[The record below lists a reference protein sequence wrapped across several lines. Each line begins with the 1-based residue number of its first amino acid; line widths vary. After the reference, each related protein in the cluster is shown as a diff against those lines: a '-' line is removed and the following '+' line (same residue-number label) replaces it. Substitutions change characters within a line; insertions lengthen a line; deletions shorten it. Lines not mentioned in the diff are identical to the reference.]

1 VIRSVLVACLLA
13 SAVYADDAKSHFKQ
27 GKAYEEA
34 GAFARAAEEFEAA
47 YALDPRAE
55 ILFDIAQ
62 AYRLAG
68 NRQRA
73 IDNFRRF
80 LDAHPDGKAADEAR
94 VLVAELQRQI
104 DEARATE
111 PPPAPPPEPAHP
123 APLVERPTATVLVR
137 ASPPLRIAG
146 LVAVG
151 GGAIAIGLGIKFGLD
166 ASSASSYFTHF
177 SGTWSDAD
185 RQRYADGQ
193 TADRNM
199 KIACG
204 VGAGL
209 VAAGAVAFWFGSRV
223 QAVPVAGP
231 QSVGV
236 AMTGRW

>member
-1 VIRSVLVACLLA
+1 MRGVLIACLLA
-13 SAVYADDAKSHFKQ
+13 SVAHAGPQDDAKSHFKQ

-47 YALDPRAE
+47 YAIDPRAE

-68 NRQRA
+68 DKQRA
-73 IDNFRRF
+73 IDNFKRF
-80 LDAHPDGKAADEAR
+80 LDARPDGKAADEAR
-94 VLVAELQRQI
+94 LLVAELQRQI
-104 DEARATE
+104 DEARAKE
-111 PPPAPPPEPAHP
+111 PTPPAEPAHP
-123 APLVERPTATVLVR
+123 APPVEHPQATILVR
-137 ASPPLRIAG
+137 TSPPLRIAG
-146 LVAVG
+146 LAAAG
-151 GGAIAIGLGIKFGLD
+151 GGVIALGLGIKFGLD
-166 ASSASSYFTHF
+166 ASSASDYFTHF
-177 SGTWSDAD
+177 TGTWSDAD

-193 TADRNM
+193 TANRNM
-199 KIACG
+199 KIAYG

-231 QSVGV
+231 QTVGV